1 MCEAKSAV
9 LVSLLTPGALSLTCS
24 TNHPH
29 LFVERQSELEVLVGR
44 MVRRRRSEFWISGND
59 IDDEGRWEW
68 AKTGHVEVSCKK
80 MLLVSNENGKEVDTI
95 DPDHAGG
102 GLGLGGGAIQLARGE
117 LPRLE
122 RPRHLLLLLL
132 LLLARLLLL
141 QQPALHLPAYL
152 ISTRIPYYQPYGI
165 GNPALHLSI
174 LSSHLIFPGF
184 QPTRKRDT
192 NECP

>member
-1 MCEAKSAV
+1 M
-9 LVSLLTPGALSLTCS
+9 
-24 TNHPH
+24 
-29 LFVERQSELEVLVGR
+29 GR

-68 AKTGHVEVSCKK
+68 AKTGHQEVS
-80 MLLVSNENGKEVDTI
+80 SNELLLFDLNKIGDEDVELDA
-95 DPDHAGG
+95 PDRAGG
-102 GLGLGGGAIQLARGE
+102 GLGLGGGAVQLAGGE

-152 ISTRIPYYQPYGI
+152 ISTQIPYYQP
-165 GNPALHLSI
+165 
-174 LSSHLIFPGF
+174 
-184 QPTRKRDT
+184 
-192 NECP
+192 

>member
-1 MCEAKSAV
+1 
-9 LVSLLTPGALSLTCS
+9 
-24 TNHPH
+24 
-29 LFVERQSELEVLVGR
+29 
-44 MVRRRRSEFWISGND
+44 
-59 IDDEGRWEW
+59 
-68 AKTGHVEVSCKK
+68 
-80 MLLVSNENGKEVDTI
+80 MLLVFNENGKEVDI
-95 DPDHAGG
+95 PDPDHAGG

-184 QPTRKRDT
+184 QSTRKRDT